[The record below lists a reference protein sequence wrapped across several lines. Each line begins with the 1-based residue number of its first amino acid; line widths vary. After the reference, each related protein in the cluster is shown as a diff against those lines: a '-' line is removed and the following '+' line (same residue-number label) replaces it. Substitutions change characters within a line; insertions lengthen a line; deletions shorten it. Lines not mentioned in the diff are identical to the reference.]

1 MAKLLKIGI
10 VGCGAIGSSLAKR
23 IAKQFLRQAQ
33 ISALFDI
40 DTKKSLLLANSLR
53 GNKFI
58 AVKSLNELI
67 QKSDLVIEASSASAS
82 WDIAQKA
89 LRKKRDIMIM
99 SVGGIIGNYLKL
111 FNLAKANNAK
121 AYIPSGAISGIDAL
135 KASALGKIKTVT
147 LTTFKN
153 PLSFQG
159 VKYILDKKIAL
170 NKIRKETVLFSGSA
184 KDAVKYFPQNIN
196 VAAILSIAGL
206 GAVKTKVRIVA
217 SPKISRNIHQIEI
230 TSEAGKVFTRT
241 ENVLHPGNPKT
252 SYLAFLSAVA
262 TLKQILEPVK
272 IGT

>member
-1 MAKLLKIGI
+1 MAILLKIGI

-23 IAKQFLRQAQ
+23 IVKQFYEQTQ
-33 ISALFDI
+33 ISALFDKDI
-40 DTKKSLLLANSLR
+40 KKSISLADSLN

-67 QKSDLVIEASSASAS
+67 QKSDLVIEASSVGAS
-82 WDIAQKA
+82 WGIAQKT
-89 LRKKRDIMIM
+89 LREKRDIMIM
-99 SVGGIIGNYLKL
+99 SVGGIIDNYLKL
-111 FNLAKANNAK
+111 VSLAKANNAK

-135 KASALGKIKTVT
+135 KASALGKVNSVT

-159 VKYILDKKIAL
+159 VKYIRNKKIAL
-170 NKIRKETVLFSGSA
+170 NKIKKETVLFSGSA

-217 SPKISRNIHQIEI
+217 TPAISRNIHQIEI

-241 ENVLHPGNPKT
+241 ENVLHPDNPKT

-272 IGT
+272 VGT

>member
-40 DTKKSLLLANSLR
+40 DTRKSLSLADSLR

-58 AVKSLNELI
+58 AAKSLNELI
-67 QKSDLVIEASSASAS
+67 QKSDLVIEASSAGAS
-82 WDIAQKA
+82 WDIAQKT

-99 SVGGIIGNYLKL
+99 SVGGIVDNYLKL
-111 FNLAKANNAK
+111 VSLAKANNAK

-135 KASALGKIKTVT
+135 KASALGKINSVT

-159 VKYILDKKIAL
+159 VKYIRNKKIAL
-170 NKIRKETVLFSGSA
+170 NKIKKETVLFSGSA
-184 KDAVKYFPQNIN
+184 KDAVRYFPQNIN

-206 GAVKTKVRIVA
+206 GAIKTKVRIIA
-217 SPKISRNIHQIEI
+217 TPAISRNIHQIEI

-241 ENVLHPGNPKT
+241 ENVLHPDNPKT

-262 TLKQILEPVK
+262 VLKQILEPVK

>member
-10 VGCGAIGSSLAKR
+10 AGCGAIGSSLAKR

-40 DTKKSLLLANSLR
+40 DTRKSLSLADSLR

-82 WDIAQKA
+82 WDIAQIT

-99 SVGGIIGNYLKL
+99 SVGGIVDNYLKL
-111 FNLAKANNAK
+111 TSLAKANNVK

-135 KASALGKIKTVT
+135 KASAMGKINSVT

-159 VKYILDKKIAL
+159 VKYIRNKKIAL
-170 NKIRKETVLFSGSA
+170 NKIKKETVLFSGSA
-184 KDAVKYFPQNIN
+184 KDAVRYFPQNIN

-206 GAVKTKVRIVA
+206 GAIKTKVRIIA
-217 SPKISRNIHQIEI
+217 APAISRNIHQIEI

-241 ENVLHPGNPKT
+241 ENVLHPDNPKT

-262 TLKQILEPVK
+262 VLKQILEPVK